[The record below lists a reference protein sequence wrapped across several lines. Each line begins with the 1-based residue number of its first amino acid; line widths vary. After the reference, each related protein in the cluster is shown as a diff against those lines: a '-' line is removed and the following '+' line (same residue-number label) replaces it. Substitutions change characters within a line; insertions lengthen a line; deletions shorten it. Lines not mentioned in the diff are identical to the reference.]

1 MSNDGSYTI
10 TVEVT
15 GSSGNYDVTLSP
27 NVLEVDEDG
36 TATITWQAST
46 DGLGFT
52 FDPTNPITFSGS
64 HIPLTTPEYDSAN
77 NTVTCTDTVSSDG
90 IFPYSV
96 TLYVA
101 GDTTPI
107 TYPAAFHVGN
117 GDPEIHNKPD

>member
-1 MSNDGSYTI
+1 MSNGPYTI

-15 GSSGNYDVTLSP
+15 GSSGNYEVSLSP

-36 TATITWQAST
+36 AATIIWEAST
-46 DGLGFT
+46 SGLAFT
-52 FDPTNPITFSGS
+52 FDSTNPITFSGS
-64 HIPLTTPEYDSAN
+64 HTPLSTPEYDPDN

-96 TLYVA
+96 TLYVD

-107 TYPAAFHVGN
+107 TYPATFHVGN
-117 GDPEIHNKPD
+117 GDPEIHNHPD